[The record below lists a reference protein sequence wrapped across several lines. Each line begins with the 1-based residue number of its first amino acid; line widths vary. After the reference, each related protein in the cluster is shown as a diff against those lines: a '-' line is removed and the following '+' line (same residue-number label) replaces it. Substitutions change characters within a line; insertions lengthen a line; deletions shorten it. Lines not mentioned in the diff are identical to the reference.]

1 MTPLTNK
8 SIEYIDTIN
17 PITAHRLPDKKG
29 NAEFQTSSTAVPLKK
44 AHKIMQPFNHLY
56 MCCLPKSASLCQWNG
71 SDNDMTYK
79 EVPCNYEDVH

>member
-44 AHKIMQPFNHLY
+44 KAHKIMQHYIAF
-56 MCCLPKSASLCQWNG
+56 
-71 SDNDMTYK
+71 
-79 EVPCNYEDVH
+79 